1 MDRVRFIEHKG
12 KRIVLLDFAGIT
24 DPTQGLAAVA
34 EATRFIGALPVG
46 GDTMTLTDVTD
57 TRYDRRIVEAF
68 KEMTTKNRPIVKAA
82 AIVSNS
88 SLHRAAIG
96 MIALFSRRKLEIFD
110 SRPQALDW
118 LASQH

>member
-24 DPTQGLAAVA
+24 DPTIGLAAVA
-34 EATRFIGALPVG
+34 EATKFIGTQPPG
-46 GDTMTLTDVTD
+46 GDTRTLTDVTD

-68 KEMTTKNRPIVKAA
+68 KEMTARNRPIVRSA

-88 SLHRAAIG
+88 SLHRAAIS
-96 MIALFSRRKLEIFD
+96 MIALFSRRKLEVFD
-110 SRPQALDW
+110 SRAQALDW
-118 LASQH
+118 LATQG